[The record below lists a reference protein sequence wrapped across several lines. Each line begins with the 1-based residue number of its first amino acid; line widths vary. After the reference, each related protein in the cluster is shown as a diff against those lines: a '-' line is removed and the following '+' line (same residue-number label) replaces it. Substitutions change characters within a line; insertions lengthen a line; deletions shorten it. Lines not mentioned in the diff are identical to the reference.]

1 LKIYVAS
8 SWRTDRHDEVVR
20 ALRDADHDV
29 YDYRE
34 EGANHADFEIDRDYT
49 VSELNTLFERDDV
62 VSVVERDMAQLAT
75 SDALVLVMPC
85 GRSAHFEAGVAF
97 GQGKS
102 IMLIWQDAEPEFV
115 YDLADWI
122 TYDIQELVDY
132 LNAVS
137 A

>member
-8 SWRTDRHDEVVR
+8 SWRNGKHDEVVR
-20 ALRDADHDV
+20 SLRDAGHEV

-34 EGANHADFEIDRDYT
+34 EGANHEDFEIDRDYT
-49 VSELNTLFERDDV
+49 VEELETLFGRDDV
-62 VSVVERDMAQLAT
+62 TSVVERDMEQLIT

-85 GRSAHFEAGVAF
+85 GRSAHFEAGVAHGF
-97 GQGKS
+97 GKPFF
-102 IMLIWQDAEPEFV
+102 LIWEDAEPEFV

-122 TYDIQELVDY
+122 TYDIQELVDF
-132 LNAVS
+132 LNVVS